1 MNRLKEIRESKHM
14 TVTQLAELSKIT
26 RQTIYR
32 LENDEVDAANTQ
44 TLKRLADALG
54 VKITDFFMEQV

>member
-1 MNRLKEIRESKHM
+1 LNRLKEIRESKNM
-14 TVTQLAELSKIT
+14 TITQLAELSKIT

-54 VKITDFFMEQV
+54 VKITDFFMEQA

>member
-54 VKITDFFMEQV
+54 VKITDFFMERA